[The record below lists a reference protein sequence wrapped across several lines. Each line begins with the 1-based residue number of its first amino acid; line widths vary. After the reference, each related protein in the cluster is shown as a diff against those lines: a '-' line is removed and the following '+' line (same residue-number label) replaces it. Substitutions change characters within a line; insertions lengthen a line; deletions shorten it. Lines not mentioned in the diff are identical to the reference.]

1 MSHSIPEAYRDL
13 LERPV
18 VVALATINPDGQ
30 PQVTPVWCDYDGE
43 FIRVNSADGR
53 QKVRNMQQRPQV
65 TLLFIDPD
73 NPYRWMEV
81 RGEVAAITAE
91 GAVDHIN
98 ALSKKYRGVED
109 YYSRNEAQRGKETRL
124 IFAIRPKKVI
134 AAGA

>member
-1 MSHSIPEAYRDL
+1 MAHPIPEGYRDL

-18 VVALATINPDGQ
+18 VAALATVNPDGQ

-43 FIRVNSADGR
+43 YFRVNSADGR
-53 QKVRNMQQRPQV
+53 QKVRNMRQRPQV

-81 RGEVAAITAE
+81 RGEVTAITAE
-91 GAVDHIN
+91 GAVEHIN

-109 YYSRNEAQRGKETRL
+109 YYSRNEAMRGKETRL
-124 IFAIRPKKVI
+124 IFTIRPKKVI